1 MPIIKIKDDEIEAQ
15 LILFDLDGTL
25 VNDED
30 RYRSLG
36 KTRYDLILN
45 HEGEDV
51 AKIWSKYIGIDSDT
65 MQIDMKGPLS
75 KAPRNEDIAIAASAL
90 YQKGYSYIEA
100 REKIKSI
107 YNEADS
113 IENQNYTPKLFKN
126 TEIVLKSLK
135 KAGLKIGVATNGQ
148 SIITRDLLNKLGIL
162 GLIEII
168 VGADLVNNPKPA
180 PDLILEACKLANIAP
195 VQTVYV
201 GDQNIDIMAA
211 RRANVKT
218 IIGVG
223 QEITDK
229 NPSFIIDSVASI
241 CTKLINETD

>member
-25 VNDED
+25 VNDVD
-30 RYRSLG
+30 RYHSLG
-36 KTRYDLILN
+36 KTRYEVIYN
-45 HEGEDV
+45 HEGENM

-75 KAPRNEDIAIAASAL
+75 KAPRNEDIAIAAAAF
-90 YQKGYSYIEA
+90 YQAGYSYIEA

-107 YNEADS
+107 YNEADR
-113 IENQNYTPKLFKN
+113 IENQNYIPQLFKN
-126 TEIVLKSLK
+126 TERVLTSFK
-135 KAGLKIGVATNGQ
+135 KAGFKIGVATNGQ
-148 SIITRDLLNKLGIL
+148 SRITRDLLNKLGIL
-162 GLIEII
+162 GLIDII

-180 PDLILEACKLANIAP
+180 PDLILEACKLVNVAP
-195 VQTVYV
+195 AQTVYV

-211 RRANVKT
+211 QRANVKT

-223 QEITDK
+223 EEITDK
-229 NPSFIIDSVASI
+229 NASFIINSISSI
-241 CTKLINETD
+241 CTK